1 VAPGENNVV
10 DSAALLSLGIASIF
24 IGILV
29 IMVVV
34 VLFSVSGA
42 GKGKVKGGGAII
54 IEPIPIIFGTDRKT
68 LKTFLLFSIAVKVML
83 MVSTILYYLF
93 LR

>member
-1 VAPGENNVV
+1 M
-10 DSAALLSLGIASIF
+10 I
-24 IGILV
+24 
-29 IMVVV
+29 VV

-42 GKGKVKGGGAII
+42 GKGKVKGGAATI

-68 LKTFLLFSIAVKVML
+68 LKTFLLFSIVVKVML
-83 MVSTILYYLF
+83 MVFMVLYYLL